1 MRLSI
6 DENLKRQHQLLWL
19 WIAATFTVEAL
30 ALSSVLRHE
39 RGLCA
44 PLIPAATTRSTAS
57 FGYPAIKRE
66 ASGSCLATLFATNDE
81 NAHGKGTTPEEYDG
95 EKKSANAEIAPP
107 PPPFLAL
114 GYNVAAGLNVVAALV
129 LLCGGGGS
137 LHVPAVATAL
147 PSGPAAAARYR
158 PNLPA
163 TYVAGALG
171 HLFLAAGACR
181 VLAGATETRRLHASD
196 TYRRLTTGTLFFGLV
211 GLASLPGEAGCLCGT
226 SPAALC
232 GGAAVATQLAKVV
245 TACVSFAGWEYG
257 AGGFGVGPRHRLR
270 NMLRAAAA
278 ACRRL
283 RDTLPV
289 SKERPATFY
298 RTFYVFATL
307 GNLAFNLP
315 ALAFDLGQGTG
326 LCSLPASLTVSSIAR
341 LGLLGAMLYALK
353 EGAEQQRLEE
363 TTFVRLNLMIGLW
376 SVGVGLAQ
384 GTADGPTAPFNVRR
398 TIDRLLFGALFLN
411 NGLLS
416 QLSKMGIIA
425 RRDRVDPEAGP
436 PLRLGL

>member
-1 MRLSI
+1 M
-6 DENLKRQHQLLWL
+6 KRRHQLLWL
-19 WIAATFTVEAL
+19 WIAASFTAEAL
-30 ALSSVLRHE
+30 ALSSALRHE
-39 RGLCA
+39 RHLRA
-44 PLIPAATTRSTAS
+44 PLVPTATTGSTA

-66 ASGSCLATLFATNDE
+66 ACGACLATLFATNDE
-81 NAHGKGTTPEEYDG
+81 NAHGGGTTPEEYDG
-95 EKKSANAEIAPP
+95 GGKDANAETSPP

-129 LLCGGGGS
+129 LLFGVGS
-137 LHVPAVATAL
+137 LNAPGVATSL
-147 PSGPAAAARYR
+147 PSGPAAAARYQ

-181 VLAGATETRRLHASD
+181 ILAGATEARRLCASD
-196 TYRRLTTGTLFFGLV
+196 TYRRLTTGTLIFGLV
-211 GLASLPGEAGCLCGT
+211 GLASLPGEAGCLFAT

-257 AGGFGVGPRHRLR
+257 AGGFGVGLKNRLK

-278 ACRRL
+278 RCRRL

-289 SKERPATFY
+289 TKERPATFY
-298 RTFYVFATL
+298 RTFYVFTTL

-315 ALAFDLGQGTG
+315 ALAFDLRQGTG

-353 EGAEQQRLEE
+353 EAAEQQRLEE

-384 GTADGPTAPFNVRR
+384 GMADGPTAPFNFRR
-398 TIDRLLFGALFLN
+398 TIDRFLFGALFLN